1 MTVSK
6 EDWDRKLSY
15 SLTTTNP
22 LVEARCLILTE
33 VLVSLHELGWSPL
46 APLATSQHHHTAVCF
61 KRRDSA
67 RRDREMSSSNLSLSD
82 LTISTSSF
90 CLQRYGEYLV
100 MRGVTNTL
108 LYTLVT
114 SLHDTRD
121 IAGVRNIS
129 ISENNFIITSS
140 KYRGKGKVELLY
152 TPSVR

>member
-1 MTVSK
+1 MV
-6 EDWDRKLSY
+6 
-15 SLTTTNP
+15 
-22 LVEARCLILTE
+22 
-33 VLVSLHELGWSPL
+33 
-46 APLATSQHHHTAVCF
+46 
-61 KRRDSA
+61 
-67 RRDREMSSSNLSLSD
+67 SSSNLSLAD
-82 LTISTSSF
+82 LTISSSSF

-140 KYRGKGKVELLY
+140 KYRGKGKVDLLY
-152 TPSVR
+152 RPSVKRLFVCKFKIT

>member
-1 MTVSK
+1 MLNVIRRHVAVTK

-15 SLTTTNP
+15 SLTTSNP
-22 LVEARCLILTE
+22 QMEVRSLILTE

-61 KRRDSA
+61 KRREEG
-67 RRDREMSSSNLSLSD
+67 RRERMVSSSNLSLAD
-82 LTISTSSF
+82 LTISSSSF

-129 ISENNFIITSS
+129 ISSNNFTIL
-140 KYRGKGKVELLY
+140 ELSL
-152 TPSVR
+152 SF

>member
-1 MTVSK
+1 MGVSK

-15 SLTTTNP
+15 SLTTTSP
-22 LVEARCLILTE
+22 RVEERSLILTE

-61 KRRDSA
+61 KRREEG
-67 RRDREMSSSNLSLSD
+67 RRERMVSSSNLSLAD

-90 CLQRYGEYLV
+90 CLQRCGEYLV

-114 SLHDTRD
+114 SLHETRD
-121 IAGVRNIS
+121 IAGVRNSS
-129 ISENNFIITSS
+129 ISDNNFINGTAQSWWC
-140 KYRGKGKVELLY
+140 KK
-152 TPSVR
+152 